1 MSDLTKIDIVHA
13 KKLTTILS
21 VEISSQST
29 ILDVKKAIEAK
40 KSNLYPDRQMLKF
53 DATGKPL
60 KDEESLSNL
69 KLKDSDAKT
78 MKLYFKDLGPQVG
91 WSTVNLIKMNFVVNI
106 KKINIFGYFKGIFD
120 RICRPVGHIFNILFT
135 AVIYLWSK

>member
-1 MSDLTKIDIVHA
+1 MSGLTKIDIVHA
-13 KKLTTILS
+13 KKLTNILS

-40 KSNLYPDRQMLKF
+40 KSYLYPDRQMLKS

-60 KDEESLSNL
+60 KDEDSISNL

-91 WSTVNLIKMNFVVNI
+91 WSTVNLIKMNFVVDI
-106 KKINIFGYFKGIFD
+106 KK
-120 RICRPVGHIFNILFT
+120 
-135 AVIYLWSK
+135 

>member
-1 MSDLTKIDIVHA
+1 MSGLTKIDIVHA

-40 KSNLYPDRQMLKF
+40 KSYLYPDRQMLKF

-60 KDEESLSNL
+60 KDEDSITNL

-106 KKINIFGYFKGIFD
+106 KKINIFDCFKGIFD